1 MLTRM
6 QGRIDGLEQ
15 TLTQPGDSKR
25 DGDDKVGYACFRG
38 VSLDEQTL
46 TNYLLSISVIF
57 LSLPYA
63 AHSDIR
69 RVMASD
75 IFVLISYS
83 APSPPATCFPAF
95 APATQH

>member
-1 MLTRM
+1 M
-6 QGRIDGLEQ
+6 QGRIDGPEQ
-15 TLTQPGDSKR
+15 TLTQPGDSQR
-25 DGDDKVGYACFRG
+25 DGDAKVGYACFRG

-57 LSLPYA
+57 LSLPYP

-75 IFVLISYS
+75 TSVLFSYP
-83 APSPPATCFPAF
+83 APSPPATCFPASS
-95 APATQH
+95 PATQR